1 MTLGRG
7 RPLCLLPEGQ
17 NDLPCQDEYEHE
29 VDWWNKLFW
38 ATGDA
43 KSLQYKN
50 KDYHTL
56 KVWRPLGGRLL
67 RLGIKSAGRDQQTSP

>member
-1 MTLGRG
+1 MGNRNNPKQLREMGGGGQHDPGSR

-17 NDLPCQDEYEHE
+17 RDPLPCQDEYEHE
-29 VDWWNKLFW
+29 VDWWSKLFW

-43 KSLQYKN
+43 ESLQYKY

-56 KVWRPLGGRLL
+56 KVWRP
-67 RLGIKSAGRDQQTSP
+67 